1 MCFPAACRPH
11 YRDKAMTYADQN
23 PSGQAALST
32 HLIRSVDDAD
42 VLMKSVVSSA
52 GRAVDWVMT
61 HDGQPLDLLRRIKFE
76 TVGFHPVDGHALN
89 LIEQVNQT
97 WTYVAAIAAVRH
109 LLALHPEAGGFRVAP
124 GAHMSQP
131 LDVMSVAEGLVGAET
146 CAVVH
151 PMNNRKVR
159 KDVTKLASRP
169 ELHRYAFFM
178 CPLFPGT
185 LRRPQFESEGVQV
198 WSVDV

>member
-1 MCFPAACRPH
+1 
-11 YRDKAMTYADQN
+11 MTIQADDEA
-23 PSGQAALST
+23 PWIEAPPGAL
-32 HLIRSVDDAD
+32 LVRSVDDAD
-42 VLMKSVVSSA
+42 VLMQRVVSSA
-52 GRAVDWVMT
+52 GRAVEWVLS
-61 HDGQPLDLLRRIKFE
+61 HDGQPLDLLRRIKFD

-109 LLALHPEAGGFRVAP
+109 LLTLHPEAGGFRVAP
-124 GAHMSQP
+124 GAHASQP
-131 LDVMSVAEGLVGAET
+131 LDVMSMVGGLVGAET

-151 PMNNRKVR
+151 PMNNRKIR

-185 LRRPQFESEGVQV
+185 VRRPQFESSGVQV